1 MKYIDKIINSKKTVF
16 TYQDI
21 QNLLWIDNKNT
32 IKSYFS
38 RWVKS
43 GIFKN
48 IFKWVYVLSNYDIY
62 ELANKVKLNSYI
74 SFETVLKK
82 EWIIFQDYGNTIFLA
97 SDQSIEKNILD
108 YGFRYLKLKDSILLN
123 PIWVKNKWTY
133 TIATPERAICDRLYL
148 SPNYYFDSL
157 ENIDIEKLKEISKI
171 YNKRVI
177 LEVNN
182 LIKNA

>member
-1 MKYIDKIINSKKTVF
+1 MKYIDKIIASRKTVF

-21 QNLLWIDNKNT
+21 QIILWIDNKDT

-38 RWVKS
+38 RWVKK

-48 IFKWVYVLSNYDIY
+48 IIKWIYVLSNYNDL
-62 ELANKVKLNSYI
+62 ELANKLKQSSYI

-82 EWIIFQDYGNTIFLA
+82 EWIIFQDYWNTIFIA
-97 SDQSIEKNILD
+97 CNQSAKKNIWD
-108 YGFRYLKLKDSILLN
+108 KTYTYLKLKDSILLN
-123 PIWVKNKWTY
+123 PIWLINKWTY
-133 TIATPERAICDRLYL
+133 SIASKERAICDRIYL
-148 SPNYYFDSL
+148 SPNYYFDNL
-157 ENIDIEKLKEISKI
+157 ENIDKEKLKEISKI

-177 LEVNN
+177 LEINN